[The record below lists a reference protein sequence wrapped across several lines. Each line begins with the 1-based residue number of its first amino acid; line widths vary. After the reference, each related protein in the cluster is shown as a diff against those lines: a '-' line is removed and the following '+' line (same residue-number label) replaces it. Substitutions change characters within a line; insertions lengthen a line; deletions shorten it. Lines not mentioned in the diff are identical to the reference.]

1 MRHSPQN
8 SELREIGLSS
18 ENQTMKSVHGGSE
31 KGEAKSPHRGRV
43 APAPSGEIVLI
54 HLEKEYVHKK
64 MESVSVRNGGKE

>member
-18 ENQTMKSVHGGSE
+18 ENQTMKSMCGGSE

-43 APAPSGEIVLI
+43 APAPSLI
-54 HLEKEYVHKK
+54 PKWRDCINTPRE
-64 MESVSVRNGGKE
+64 RICP